1 MRTLRLIFS
10 LLACAFATGAAAQYP
25 DKPIRLIVP
34 QAPGSATDTVARILG
49 AELGKELGQQV
60 VIDNRPGGALT
71 LGLDLT
77 AKADPDGY
85 TICMGP
91 IGALAINRH
100 MVAKLPYDIERDLQ
114 PIALVTRGHLLLA
127 VSPTL
132 PFKSVQEIIDYAK
145 QNPGKLLNASSSNG
159 SPGHVGGELF
169 KYMSGTDIVH
179 VPYRGGAAAINDLIA
194 GRVHL
199 MFESLNSI
207 APHAKAGTVR
217 PLAVSGARRSPGFP
231 DLPTVAEAGVPGY
244 EAPTWSGVIA
254 PAGVPRPIIDK
265 LNAGI
270 NKAIELADLPRP
282 LRLDRRRAGRR
293 LARRVCRSDQEGF
306 RQVGGCDPAGG
317 GAARLDAR
325 YVAGTACRSLFG
337 RAGANANEEVGCPV
351 PPCQRATIPPATSR
365 ECWSES
371 PMSRP

>member
-1 MRTLRLIFS
+1 MRSLRLLPL
-10 LLACAFATGAAAQYP
+10 LLACVFATGAAAQYP
-25 DKPIRLIVP
+25 DKPIKLIVP
-34 QAPGSATDTVARILG
+34 QAAGSATDTVARILG
-49 AELGKELGQQV
+49 AELGKELGQQI

-77 AKADPDGY
+77 AKADADGY

-132 PFKSVQEIIDYAK
+132 PFKSVQEVIDYAK

-207 APHAKAGTVR
+207 APHAKSGTVR
-217 PLAVSGARRSPGFP
+217 PIAVSGARRSPGFP

-254 PAGVPRPIIDK
+254 PAGVPRPIIDR

-270 NKAIELADLPRP
+270 NKAIESQIFRDRFASIGDEPAGGSPEEFAEVIRADSAKWG
-282 LRLDRRRAGRR
+282 DVIRRAG
-293 LARRVCRSDQEGF
+293 
-306 RQVGGCDPAGG
+306 
-317 GAARLDAR
+317 ARLD
-325 YVAGTACRSLFG
+325 
-337 RAGANANEEVGCPV
+337 
-351 PPCQRATIPPATSR
+351 
-365 ECWSES
+365 
-371 PMSRP
+371 

>member
-1 MRTLRLIFS
+1 MRSLRLIPL
-10 LLACAFATGAAAQYP
+10 LLACVFATGAAAQYP
-25 DKPIRLIVP
+25 DKPIKLIVP
-34 QAPGSATDTVARILG
+34 QAAGSATDTVARILG
-49 AELGKELGQQV
+49 AELAKEVGQQI

-71 LGLDLT
+71 LGVDLT

-207 APHAKAGTVR
+207 APHAKSGTVR

-244 EAPTWSGVIA
+244 AAPTWSGVIA
-254 PAGVPRPIIDK
+254 PAGVPRPIIER
-265 LNAGI
+265 LNAAI
-270 NKAIELADLPRP
+270 NRAIASQIFR
-282 LRLDRRRAGRR
+282 DRFASIGDEPAGGSPEDFAEVIRSDSAKWGDVIRRAG
-293 LARRVCRSDQEGF
+293 
-306 RQVGGCDPAGG
+306 
-317 GAARLDAR
+317 ARLD
-325 YVAGTACRSLFG
+325 
-337 RAGANANEEVGCPV
+337 
-351 PPCQRATIPPATSR
+351 
-365 ECWSES
+365 
-371 PMSRP
+371 

>member
-1 MRTLRLIFS
+1 MRSLRLIPL
-10 LLACAFATGAAAQYP
+10 LLACVFATGAAAQYP
-25 DKPIRLIVP
+25 DKPIKLIVP
-34 QAPGSATDTVARILG
+34 QAAGSATDTVARILG
-49 AELGKELGQQV
+49 AELAKEVGQQI

-71 LGLDLT
+71 LGVDLT

-132 PFKSVQEIIDYAK
+132 PFQSVQEIIDYAK

-207 APHAKAGTVR
+207 APHAKSGTVR

-244 EAPTWSGVIA
+244 AAPTWSGVIA
-254 PAGVPRPIIDK
+254 PAGVPRPIIER
-265 LNAGI
+265 LNAAI
-270 NKAIELADLPRP
+270 NRAIASQTFR
-282 LRLDRRRAGRR
+282 DRFASIGDEPAGGSPEDFAEVIRSDSAKWGDVIRRAG
-293 LARRVCRSDQEGF
+293 
-306 RQVGGCDPAGG
+306 
-317 GAARLDAR
+317 ARLD
-325 YVAGTACRSLFG
+325 
-337 RAGANANEEVGCPV
+337 
-351 PPCQRATIPPATSR
+351 
-365 ECWSES
+365 
-371 PMSRP
+371 